1 MMIYHI
7 KLNKMK
13 YINADKLK
21 ERVKDLKFSTE
32 GIKTVLDLIDELS
45 EEKVVTDNSKV
56 NTHLLNRV
64 EEHEKELIDL
74 KLKLKDLSK

>member
-1 MMIYHI
+1 
-7 KLNKMK
+7 MK

-21 ERVKDLKFSTE
+21 EVVSNRLGSMMKEKVC
-32 GIKTVLDLIDELS
+32 IIIDELS

-56 NTHLLNRV
+56 NTYLLNRV
-64 EEHEKELIDL
+64 EELEKELIDL